1 MNIQKIEATYFMSL
15 GQNNVLR
22 LDNRGL
28 VFVEG
33 ENLDDPTTDSNGA
46 GKSAMF
52 EALVWGLYGKTIRPV
67 DADGVRNEKT
77 PKGYG
82 TYVIVEL
89 EDDNG
94 KGFRIERYRGHQMY
108 KNKVKLLSGTHQQ
121 GGSHAVYVDLSKQD
135 NKETDAL
142 IVDVLKMDYTTFIN
156 TVFFGQGL
164 TARFASMTD
173 KEKKDVLEKVIG
185 LEAYSKARKRAS
197 EALKELQSDL
207 DTLQREEA
215 SLDRLIV
222 RATETY
228 KTAKTFSAS
237 WKEKHDDEINE
248 LLTEHTDAV
257 KVAPN
262 LVRILKDLHDVG
274 EEIAETKMAVD
285 KSKADDKQH
294 SAAAT
299 SAAKAHAVHESNLD
313 RIKEAIQRLTS
324 VTTSGKECPT
334 CHCTPTPAQLKVAVT
349 ALSTQRVH
357 LEMNVSDARKFAE
370 EINNTVSQIKQR
382 TTTLEI
388 KLRGLEKDQTG
399 YMIEEKE
406 AKEYQKRLDLM
417 LRTVESKRKEKNP
430 YPAQVKVAVRDVK
443 EHKAAK
449 EALQQKLYE
458 NSTKQKLYEYWVEG
472 FGNKG
477 LRSLLLDSSIPVL
490 NKAAA
495 KFSKLLTG
503 GNIKIS
509 FDTQSTLKSGAAS
522 DRFTVNVDNKFG
534 GDSYEELSGG
544 ERVKVDVATALAL
557 QQLVASRSSAS
568 INIAIFDEAF
578 IYLDD
583 SASEAVMNLLGE
595 EAKTKSS
602 VFVVTHDQ
610 SLKGYFPTSILV
622 RKKNGISTLTKS

>member
-77 PKGYG
+77 PKGPG

-94 KGFRIERYRGHQMY
+94 KGFRIERFRGHQLY

-121 GGSHAVYVDLSKQD
+121 GGSHAAYVDLSKQD

-185 LEAYSKARKRAS
+185 LEAYSKARKRAAD
-197 EALKELQSDL
+197 ALKDLQTDL
-207 DTLQREEA
+207 DTLQREET

-237 WKEKHDDEINE
+237 WKEKREEEIAE
-248 LLTEHTDAV
+248 LQAEYDAAF
-257 KVAPN
+257 KAAPN
-262 LVRILKDLHDVG
+262 LTRIVKDLHDVS
-274 EEIAETKMAVD
+274 EEIAKTKMDLTTAREAD
-285 KSKADDKQH
+285 KLNSTAW
-294 SAAAT
+294 ALAT
-299 SAAKAHAVHESNLD
+299 KTHAVHEANFD
-313 RIKEAIQRLTS
+313 NMKETIRRLTS
-324 VTTSGKECPT
+324 MTGSQQCPT
-334 CHCTPTPAQLKVAVT
+334 CHCTPTPSQLSNT
-349 ALSTQRVH
+349 LVH
-357 LEMNVSDARKFAE
+357 LNL
-370 EINNTVSQIKQR
+370 QR
-382 TTTLEI
+382 THLDADADEAFKDVERCNKALDASKAKVTELERD
-388 KLRGLEKDQTG
+388 LRKLEKEQTG
-399 YMIEEKE
+399 YMVEEKA

-430 YPAQVKVAVRDVK
+430 YPAQVNTAVRDIK

-449 EALQQKLYE
+449 EAMQTKLYE
-458 NSTKQKLYEYWVEG
+458 NSVKQKLYEYWVEG

-490 NKAAA
+490 NEAAA

-509 FDTQSTLKSGAAS
+509 FDTQSQLKSGAAS

>member
-1 MNIQKIEATYFMSL
+1 MKIQKIEATYFMSL
-15 GQNNVLR
+15 GENNVLR

-77 PKGYG
+77 PKGHG
-82 TYVIVEL
+82 TYVIIEL

-94 KGFRIERYRGHQMY
+94 KGFRIERYRGHPLY

-121 GGSHAVYVDLSKQD
+121 GGSHAAYVDLSKQD

-185 LEAYSKARKRAS
+185 LEAYAKARKKAAD
-197 EALKELQSDL
+197 ALKELQTNVG
-207 DTLQREEA
+207 TLQREEEA
-215 SLDRLIV
+215 LDRLIQ

-237 WKEKHDDEINE
+237 WKEQHEEEITELQTEYDEA
-248 LLTEHTDAV
+248 LKASPKLT
-257 KVAPN
+257 
-262 LVRILKDLHDVG
+262 RIVKDLHDVS
-274 EEIAETKMAVD
+274 EEIAKTKMGLTAAREAD
-285 KSKADDKQH
+285 KLNSTAWTL
-294 SAAAT
+294 AT
-299 SAAKAHAVHESNLD
+299 KAHAVHEANLD
-313 RIKEAIQRLTS
+313 NMKETIRRLTS
-324 VTTSGKECPT
+324 MTGSQQCPT
-334 CHCTPTPAQLKVAVT
+334 CQCTPTPSQMANTLVHLNLQRDHFKIDADEAFKEVERCNKALDESKAKVT
-349 ALSTQRVH
+349 ALEIE
-357 LEMNVSDARKFAE
+357 LRK
-370 EINNTVSQIKQR
+370 
-382 TTTLEI
+382 
-388 KLRGLEKDQTG
+388 LEKEQTG
-399 YMIEEKE
+399 YMVEEKA

-417 LRTVESKRKEKNP
+417 LRTIESKRKEKNP
-430 YPAQVKVAVRDVK
+430 YPAQVNAAVRDIK

-449 EALQQKLYE
+449 EALHTKLYE
-458 NSTKQKLYEYWVEG
+458 NSVKQKLYEYWVEG

-490 NKAAA
+490 NEAAA

-509 FDTQSTLKSGAAS
+509 FDTQSQLKSGAAS

>member
-1 MNIQKIEATYFMSL
+1 MKIQKIEATYFMSL
-15 GQNNVLR
+15 GENNVLR

-77 PKGYG
+77 PKGCG

-89 EDDNG
+89 EDDRG
-94 KGFRIERYRGHQMY
+94 RGFRIERYRGHQLY

-121 GGSHAVYVDLSKQD
+121 GTAHAVYSDLSKQD

-142 IVDVLKMDYTTFIN
+142 IVDVLKMDYTTFVN

-185 LEAYSKARKRAS
+185 LEAYSKARKRAAD
-197 EALKELQSDL
+197 ALKELQSDRT
-207 DTLQREEA
+207 TLQNEEA
-215 SLDRLIV
+215 SLDRLIQ

-237 WKEKHDDEINE
+237 WKEKHDDEIAE
-248 LLTEHTDAV
+248 LQKDYDESL
-257 KVAPN
+257 KVAPS
-262 LVRILKDLHDVG
+262 LTRVLKDLHDVD
-274 EEIAETKMAVD
+274 EEIAKTKMDLGLAKEAEKVN
-285 KSKADDKQH
+285 AT
-294 SAAAT
+294 AAT
-299 SAAKAHAVHESNLD
+299 LAAKAHAVQESKFDQLV
-313 RIKEAIQRLTS
+313 EAIRRLS
-324 VTTSGKECPT
+324 SPVVAGKVCPT
-334 CHCTPTPAQLKVAVT
+334 CYCVPTPNQLTNALTHLNLQRDHAKADLDEARGDAEQCNKNLTEAKRKVV
-349 ALSTQRVH
+349 V
-357 LEMNVSDARKFAE
+357 LENDLR
-370 EINNTVSQIKQR
+370 R
-382 TTTLEI
+382 LETE
-388 KLRGLEKDQTG
+388 RTG
-399 YMIEEKE
+399 YLVEEKA
-406 AKEYQKRLDLM
+406 AKEHQKRLDLM
-417 LRTVESKRKEKNP
+417 LRNLEARRKEKNP
-430 YPAQVKVAVRDVK
+430 YPSQVNAAVRDLK

-449 EALQQKLYE
+449 EALQTKLYE
-458 NSTKQKLYEYWVEG
+458 NDTKQKLYAYWVEG

-490 NKAAA
+490 NAAAA
-495 KFSKLLTG
+495 KFSKLLTA

-509 FDTQSTLKSGAAS
+509 FDTQSQLKSGAAS

-622 RKKNGISTLTKS
+622 RKKNGISTLTKA